1 MMILILSHPI
11 TISLNQEGNRQQP
24 PRASFSAWQHS
35 LCSSLAWHL
44 REAASSHTGSWCMH
58 PKLGLHPHTANEG
71 QKHRFKDF
79 SSKIDGF
86 LKHPHL
92 DRAIYLHWDVLARS
106 FVYTMLHIKMLLRLL
121 KTTSRCYFV
130 LLKTTWHNQ
139 RTLRDQGTLHWL
151 FPAEVS
157 RLSLLNRS
165 STPFRNSRE
174 WSSAKHC
181 NLSCQSLSISRVC
194 GTDVSACQQTLTLV
208 TWFISFLKAARSSTL
223 GSGAVGELKA
233 FFSHGSR
240 FTVAME
246 NELSKLCCEDW
257 MAFFNAASTS
267 ARFSHRCKVVA

>member
-11 TISLNQEGNRQQP
+11 TISLNQEGNHQQP

-58 PKLGLHPHTANEG
+58 PKLGLHPKRPAKWRPKAPIQGLFVKNWRLSEA
-71 QKHRFKDF
+71 
-79 SSKIDGF
+79 SSSWQGY
-86 LKHPHL
+86 
-92 DRAIYLHWDVLARS
+92 IYLHWDVLARS
-106 FVYTMLHIKMLLRLL
+106 FVYIKMLLR
-121 KTTSRCYFV
+121 

-139 RTLRDQGTLHWL
+139 RTLRNQGTLHWL
-151 FPAEVS
+151 FPGEVS

-194 GTDVSACQQTLTLV
+194 GTDWSACQQTLTLV